1 MSTREKINDFL
12 MKTELWSGIIM
23 LAIMLIIIT
32 INIIT
37 RYLLNS
43 PIFWSEE
50 LSRFLFIWFGFLG
63 AAYSLGSQKTIRFTL
78 ILDKMSSKAILI
90 TDIIANIML
99 LAMFLIMLYPAIYV
113 IRFKTILTPALQ
125 VPVYYFYIIFPITLV
140 IMIFHA
146 GNNIC
151 LNMKKIRVLVKG
163 GEK

>member
-1 MSTREKINDFL
+1 MI
-12 MKTELWSGIIM
+12 
-23 LAIMLIIIT
+23 LAVMLIIIT

-37 RYLLNS
+37 RYLLNY

-78 ILDKMSSKAILI
+78 ILDKMSPKAILI
-90 TDIIANIML
+90 TDIVTNIML
-99 LAMFLIMLYPAIYV
+99 LAMFLVMLYPAICV

-140 IMIFHA
+140 IMIFHV

-151 LNMKKIRVLVKG
+151 LKMKKIRVLAKS

>member
-1 MSTREKINDFL
+1 VSTRERINNFL
-12 MKTELWSGIIM
+12 MKIELWFGITI
-23 LAIMLIIIT
+23 LAIMLIVIT

-63 AAYSLGSQKTIRFTL
+63 AAYSLGCQKTIRFTL
-78 ILDKMSSKAILI
+78 ILDKMSPKAILI
-90 TDIIANIML
+90 TNIITNIML
-99 LAMFLIMLYPAIYV
+99 LAMFLVMLYPAIYV

-125 VPVYYFYIIFPITLV
+125 VPVYYFYAIFPITLV
-140 IMIFHA
+140 IMVFHVS
-146 GNNIC
+146 NNIC
-151 LNMKKIRVLVKG
+151 LNMKKIRVLVKD

>member
-1 MSTREKINDFL
+1 MSTRERINDFL

-151 LNMKKIRVLVKG
+151 LNMKKIRVLV
-163 GEK
+163 